1 MTGPI
6 EWSSGMLE
14 TRRPLRQRGQWTHR
28 RGAAGHA
35 TMRLMRDEVYGD
47 ECLRRV
53 VSSTG
58 HCNTARS
65 LSAGVSNPKV
75 CRGR

>member
-14 TRRPLRQRGQWTHR
+14 TRRPLRQRGRWVHW

-47 ECLRRV
+47 GCLRRV
-53 VSSTG
+53 KSG
-58 HCNTARS
+58 QPIPGQNQQ
-65 LSAGVSNPKV
+65 LSALVRF
-75 CRGR
+75 C